1 MLVAILFTMVKIR
14 NQPKCPLTEE
24 QVHMVLITFADLLK
38 TYFGESPFLCYS
50 VASLLCPTLCDPM
63 DCSCQAPLSMG
74 FPRQGYWSG
83 LPFPSPGDL
92 PDPGTEARSPG
103 FREIPHPPSHQGYTC
118 NTTVLDLVTISSPV
132 HYSLFVFYVC

>member
-1 MLVAILFTMVKIR
+1 MLKQVMIIRMGLEFNQTLPCWILKNKDKSVI
-14 NQPKCPLTEE
+14 PGICCCCL
-24 QVHMVLITFADLLK
+24 VIT
-38 TYFGESPFLCYS
+38 
-50 VASLLCPTLCDPM
+50 LCPTLCDPM

-92 PDPGTEARSPG
+92 PDPGTEPRSPG